1 MYTNAKMGSLSRKL
15 LHFAMMGLTALGVG
29 ASAIPFIRAWFPS
42 SVTKMA
48 QAPIRVDIS
57 RLQPGEMM
65 TVAWQ
70 NKPVWILRRTP
81 EMLAQLQILNPSLKD
96 PTSHDSTQPKGSE
109 NAFRSINPEYFVVLG
124 RCTHMGC
131 IPLLKTKEFVCPCH
145 GSHFDL
151 AGRVVKNVPAAK
163 NLEVPPYHFTDG
175 NKTLVIGKV

>member
-1 MYTNAKMGSLSRKL
+1 MNTKTGTGFFSRKV
-15 LHFAMMGLTALGVG
+15 LHVAMMGLTALGVG
-29 ASAIPFIRAWFPS
+29 FSTIPFIRAWFPS
-42 SVTKMA
+42 AATKAA

-81 EMLAQLQILNPSLKD
+81 EMIAQLQAINLQLKD
-96 PTSHDSTQPKGSE
+96 PASHESTQPIGLD
-109 NAFRSINPEYFVVLG
+109 NVFRSIHPEYFVVLG

-131 IPLLKTKEFVCPCH
+131 IPLLKNKEFVCPCH

-151 AGRVVKNVPAAK
+151 AGHVVKNVPASK
-163 NLEVPPYHFTDG
+163 NLEIPPHHFVDG
-175 NKTLVIGKV
+175 NKTLIIGKA